1 MDKRCAF
8 SRWTLYLYSVFL
20 RHHALNE
27 LSYLP
32 STFLPSLSY
41 LNPVLKSP
49 VSKWQCP
56 FSTSCRCSNVNVD
69 ALDKKLLTF
78 FPLSFYC
85 KNYLKKLKKEERL
98 SGIVFNQT
106 QFFDSSLTV
115 TFC

>member
-20 RHHALNE
+20 RQHALNE

-41 LNPVLKSP
+41 LNPDLKSP
-49 VSKWQCP
+49 VSKWQYP
-56 FSTSCRCSNVNVD
+56 FSTSCRCSSVNVD
-69 ALDKKLLTF
+69 ALDKIANF
-78 FPLSFYC
+78 FSFEFCC
-85 KNYLKKLKKEERL
+85 KNCLKKLKKEERL